1 MPELQ
6 QRKTQQFDLYRY
18 LRVVWRRKWLLII
31 PLAMCLPVA
40 VWVAY
45 IYPTEYESKATLE
58 IQDNRPLAEASPLQP
73 RRFAVDYAIMSVRTR
88 ALSYNTIR
96 EIVLSRRVDF
106 GREIDPDD
114 RRQLDRLYREI
125 IRRTRVKSLGRQH
138 IQISH
143 RSTNPE
149 RNAALVN
156 EIVKTFVGE
165 DRRLAQERA
174 KEDLKYYRD
183 KLAAAKSYL
192 AEIDGQLREFSQA
205 NPWLGDDVATINRD
219 YQDAEEEE
227 QGIRRQIAAV
237 EEELDE
243 LRKALAKEKPEI
255 VVQRKVEAPPEVV
268 AAREQYERAT
278 QIFKAINERYTPA
291 HREWQKA
298 KRLLDEAKAQ
308 LAAVGDQGASVV
320 EDTEPNPK
328 YVALQAEI
336 AKREK
341 QLESLNILKLD
352 ANKRVSELYVRLRK
366 APELL
371 GEKRALEEQR
381 ELAAATV
388 EEYQKGV
395 RAAEKELQR
404 LLTEAYSSRFRVVE
418 YARDD
423 RTPVKSTQ
431 IKIVVLGLVLGLMTG
446 VALVGLIEYLD
457 QTFKSIDEAR
467 DYLGIPALGVIPAIF
482 TPRDHR
488 RRLWFRVLALS
499 SVVFVVGVAVAV
511 YLTVPATREYLQV
524 AWMRFRE
531 WMEYW

>member
-1 MPELQ
+1 MAVVQ
-6 QRKTQQFDLYRY
+6 QKKAQQFDLYRY

-31 PLAMCLPVA
+31 PMALCVPVA
-40 VWVAY
+40 IWVAY

-58 IQDNRPLAEASPLQP
+58 IQDNRPLAQTGTLQVP
-73 RRFAVDYAIMSVRTR
+73 RFSINYAIMSVRTR

-106 GREIDPDD
+106 GREVDPDD
-114 RRQLDRLYREI
+114 RRQLDRVYREI
-125 IRRTRVKSLGRQH
+125 TRRTRVKGLGRQH
-138 IQISH
+138 IAISH
-143 RSTNPE
+143 RSTSPE

-156 EIVKTFVGE
+156 ELVKKFVGE
-165 DRRLAQERA
+165 DRRQAQERA

-192 AEIDGQLREFSQA
+192 AEIDGQFREFSQA

-227 QGIRRQIAAV
+227 QTVRRQIAAV
-237 EEELDE
+237 EEELEE
-243 LRKALAKEKPEI
+243 LRKDLAKEKPEI
-255 VVQRKVEAPPEVV
+255 IVQRKVEPSPEVA
-268 AAREQYERAT
+268 AARAQYERAL
-278 QIFKAINERYTPA
+278 QVFKAVNDRYTPA

-298 KRLLDEAKAQ
+298 KRLLEEAKAQ
-308 LAAVGDQGASVV
+308 VAAVGDQGASVV
-320 EDTEPNPK
+320 EETEPNPR
-328 YVALQAEI
+328 YAALQVGI
-336 AKREK
+336 AKRVK
-341 QLESLNILKLD
+341 QLEKLNVLKLD
-352 ANKRVSELYVRLRK
+352 ANKQVSELYVRLRK

-381 ELAAATV
+381 TQAASTV

-431 IKIVVLGLVLGLMTG
+431 IKIIVLGLVLGLLTG
-446 VALVGLIEYLD
+446 AALVGLVEYLD

-467 DYLGIPALGVIPAIF
+467 DYLGIPALGVIPPIF

-488 RRLWFRVLALS
+488 RKLWFRVLAIS
-499 SVVFVVGVAVAV
+499 SAVFVVGVAVAV